1 MVSPTHRQ
9 IKRPIIKKQIMKTL
23 KNELSKNIFGIKYYN
38 LNEYDQDLIKDEIKG
53 LKDLMKDI
61 ENKGGY

>member
-1 MVSPTHRQ
+1 MR
-9 IKRPIIKKQIMKTL
+9 KL
-23 KNELSKNIFGIKYYN
+23 KNELSKSIFGIKYYN